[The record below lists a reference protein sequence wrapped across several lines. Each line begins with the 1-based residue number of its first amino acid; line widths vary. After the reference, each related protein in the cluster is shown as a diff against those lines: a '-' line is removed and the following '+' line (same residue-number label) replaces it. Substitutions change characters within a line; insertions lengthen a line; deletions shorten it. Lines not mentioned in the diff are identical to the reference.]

1 MRKAGIAS
9 KLSAMKTK
17 TLRFVV
23 IAGTFALF
31 GRFGVTPSR
40 AQFGSS
46 GGGCCGTQTAE
57 EPAKAKNCPPG
68 STWNA
73 ERQVCLEP
81 NGTPRAPLN

>member
-1 MRKAGIAS
+1 MHKAGIVP

-17 TLRFVV
+17 ILRFAL

-40 AQFGSS
+40 AQFGAG
-46 GGGCCGTQTAE
+46 GGGCCGTQTVE
-57 EPAKAKNCPPG
+57 EPAKKKDCPAG
-68 STWNA
+68 SEWSA